1 MNKTFNKMHRLGRL
15 KFNTGH
21 TCFGFLVF
29 VFWKIDAEGK
39 KKGRV
44 VVDIRKLNKIVL
56 PNFYLL
62 PPQSKIITNI
72 QRYINFVVLDTISF
86 FYQ

>member
-1 MNKTFNKMHRLGRL
+1 MNKTFNKMYHLGCF
-15 KFNTGH
+15 KFNTAH
-21 TCFGFLVF
+21 TCFSFLVF
-29 VFWKIDAEGK
+29 VFWKINAEGK

-62 PPQSKIITNI
+62 PPQSKIITNV
-72 QRYINFVVLDTISF
+72 QGYINFVILDAISF